1 MSVLSKSDF
10 ARKIDRSH
18 QYVSSLIKKGLIVL
32 TRQDGREMV
41 EVEVSLAKIA
51 AHADP
56 ANNPA
61 TTMPRADGR
70 RKTSVGMALRQSGT
84 TQSADVEG
92 ISAQSSST
100 TQYQKS
106 RAVKE
111 SYTARLR
118 KIEFEKEMGAIVNKE
133 GVEKAAFGVS
143 RILREKLKAVP
154 NRLAPKV
161 TVVTDQKENFII
173 LTEEMEGV
181 IREIQAAIAEIIN
194 T

>member
-32 TRQDGREMV
+32 TKENGREMV
-41 EVEVSLAKIA
+41 EVEASMSKIA

-61 TTMPRADGR
+61 ATMPRADGR
-70 RKTSVGMALRQSGT
+70 TKTSVGMAIRQNSTPTAESDPMAG
-84 TQSADVEG
+84 Q
-92 ISAQSSST
+92 SST
-100 TQYQKS
+100 TAQYQKS

-111 SYTARLR
+111 SYAARLR
-118 KIEFEKEMGAIVNKE
+118 KVEFEEKMGMIVHKE
-133 GVEKAAFGVS
+133 GIEKASFGVA

>member
-10 ARKIDRSH
+10 ARKIGRSH

-32 TRQDGREMV
+32 TKEGGREMV
-41 EVEVSLAKIA
+41 EVEASLSKIA
-51 AHADP
+51 ANADP

-61 TTMPRADGR
+61 ATMPRADGR
-70 RKTSVGMALRQSGT
+70 TKTSVGMSIRQGGT
-84 TQSADVEG
+84 PVAEPDGGQ
-92 ISAQSSST
+92 SST
-100 TQYQKS
+100 TMQYQKS

-111 SYTARLR
+111 SYAARLR
-118 KIEFEKEMGAIVNKE
+118 KVEFEEKMGTIVHKE
-133 GVEKAAFGVS
+133 GIEKASFGVA

-173 LTEEMEGV
+173 LQEEMESV
-181 IREIQAAIAEIIN
+181 IKEIQAAIVEIIN
-194 T
+194 A

>member
-18 QYVSSLIKKGLIVL
+18 QYVSSLIKKGQIVL
-32 TRQDGREMV
+32 ARIDGKEMV
-41 EVEVSLAKIA
+41 EVEASISKIA
-51 AHADP
+51 SCADP
-56 ANNPA
+56 ANNPSS
-61 TTMPRADGR
+61 TMPRADGR
-70 RKTSVGMALRQSGT
+70 TKTSVGIALRQNLPPNDDTETSP
-84 TQSADVEG
+84 
-92 ISAQSSST
+92 AQSST
-100 TQYQKS
+100 AMQYQKS

-111 SYTARLR
+111 SYAARLR
-118 KIEFEKEMGAIVNKE
+118 KVEFEEKMGTIVNKE
-133 GVEKAAFGVS
+133 GVEKSAFGIS

-181 IREIQAAIAEIIN
+181 IKEIQTAIADIISS
-194 T
+194 

>member
-32 TRQDGREMV
+32 TKQDGREMV
-41 EVEVSLAKIA
+41 EVEASLAKIA
-51 AHADP
+51 AYADP

-61 TTMPRADGR
+61 ATMPRADGR
-70 RKTSVGMALRQSGT
+70 TKTSVGMAIRQNGTPATEPDPMSG
-84 TQSADVEG
+84 Q
-92 ISAQSSST
+92 SST
-100 TQYQKS
+100 TAQYQKS

-111 SYTARLR
+111 SYAARLR
-118 KIEFEKEMGAIVNKE
+118 KVEFEEKMGMIVHKE
-133 GVEKAAFGVS
+133 GIEKASFGVA

>member
-32 TRQDGREMV
+32 TKQDGREMV
-41 EVEVSLAKIA
+41 EVEASMAKIA
-51 AHADP
+51 ANADP

-61 TTMPRADGR
+61 VTMPRADGR
-70 RKTSVGMALRQSGT
+70 TKASVGMTIRQN
-84 TQSADVEG
+84 G
-92 ISAQSSST
+92 IPNTETDGSQSST
-100 TQYQKS
+100 TMQYQKS

-111 SYTARLR
+111 SYAARLR
-118 KIEFEKEMGAIVNKE
+118 KVEFEEKMGTIVHKE
-133 GVEKAAFGVS
+133 GIEKASFGVA

-161 TVVTDQKENFII
+161 TVVTDQRENFII
-173 LTEEMEGV
+173 LQEEMESV
-181 IREIQAAIAEIIN
+181 IKEIQAAIVEIIN
-194 T
+194 S

>member
-18 QYVSSLIKKGLIVL
+18 QYVSSLIKKGMIVL
-32 TRQDGREMV
+32 VKENGREMV
-41 EVEVSLAKIA
+41 EVEASLAKIA

-61 TTMPRADGR
+61 TTMPRTDGR
-70 RKTSVGMALRQSGT
+70 NKASVGMATRQAEQEAGHGT
-84 TQSADVEG
+84 NSAV
-92 ISAQSSST
+92 
-100 TQYQKS
+100 QYQKS

-118 KIEFEKEMGAIVNKE
+118 KVEFEEKMGTIVRKE
-133 GVEKAAFGVS
+133 GVEKAAFGIS
-143 RILREKLKAVP
+143 RILREKLKALP

-161 TVVTDQKENFII
+161 TVVTEQKENFII

-181 IREIQAAIAEIIN
+181 IHEIQSAIAEIIS

>member
-1 MSVLSKSDF
+1 MTVMSKSDF

-18 QYVSSLIKKGLIVL
+18 QYVSSLIKKGLVVL
-32 TRQDGREMV
+32 TKEGGREMV
-41 EVEVSLAKIA
+41 EVEASLAKIA
-51 AHADP
+51 ANADP

-70 RKTSVGMALRQSGT
+70 NKTSVGMALRQGDGMT
-84 TQSADVEG
+84 TEPDPSPTQ
-92 ISAQSSST
+92 SST
-100 TQYQKS
+100 TMQYQKS

-111 SYTARLR
+111 SYAARLR
-118 KIEFEKEMGAIVNKE
+118 KVEFEEKMGTIVHRE
-133 GVEKAAFGVS
+133 GIEKASFGVA

-173 LTEEMEGV
+173 LQEEMENV
-181 IREIQAAIAEIIN
+181 IREIQAAIAEIVN

>member
-18 QYVSSLIKKGLIVL
+18 QYVSSLIKKGQIVL
-32 TRQDGREMV
+32 VKIDGKEMV
-41 EVEVSLAKIA
+41 EVEASISKIA
-51 AHADP
+51 TYADP
-56 ANNPA
+56 ANNPSS
-61 TTMPRADGR
+61 TMPRADGR
-70 RKTSVGMALRQSGT
+70 TKSSVGMTLRQGLHED
-84 TQSADVEG
+84 ADSS
-92 ISAQSSST
+92 SAQSST
-100 TQYQKS
+100 AMQYQKS

-111 SYTARLR
+111 SYAARLR
-118 KIEFEKEMGAIVNKE
+118 KVEFEEKMGTIVSKE
-133 GVEKAAFGVS
+133 GVEKAAFGIS

-181 IREIQAAIAEIIN
+181 IKEIQTAIADIIN

>member
-10 ARKIDRSH
+10 ARKINRSH

-32 TRQDGREMV
+32 TKENGREMV
-41 EVEVSLAKIA
+41 EVEASLSKIA
-51 AHADP
+51 ANADP

-70 RKTSVGMALRQSGT
+70 TKASVGMTLRQGGSL
-84 TQSADVEG
+84 QADSDVPAG
-92 ISAQSSST
+92 QSSSA

-118 KIEFEKEMGAIVNKE
+118 KIEFEKQMGTIVNKE
-133 GVEKAAFGVS
+133 GVEKAAFGIS

-173 LTEEMEGV
+173 LTEEIESV
-181 IREIQAAIAEIIN
+181 IREIQAAIADIIN
-194 T
+194 V

>member
-10 ARKIDRSH
+10 ARKINRSH
-18 QYVSSLIKKGLIVL
+18 QYVSSLIKKGLVVL
-32 TRQDGREMV
+32 TKESGREMV
-41 EVEVSLAKIA
+41 EVEASLAKIA
-51 AHADP
+51 ANADP

-70 RKTSVGMALRQSGT
+70 TAASVGMTLRQGGSL
-84 TQSADVEG
+84 QADPEVAIG
-92 ISAQSSST
+92 QSST
-100 TQYQKS
+100 ATQYQKS

-118 KIEFEKEMGAIVNKE
+118 KIEFEKEMGTIVNKE
-133 GVEKAAFGVS
+133 GVEKAAFGIS

-173 LTEEMEGV
+173 LTEEMESV
-181 IREIQAAIAEIIN
+181 IREIQAAIAELIN
-194 T
+194 S

>member
-32 TRQDGREMV
+32 TKQDGREMV
-41 EVEVSLAKIA
+41 EVEASLAKIA
-51 AHADP
+51 AYADP

-61 TTMPRADGR
+61 ATMPRADGR
-70 RKTSVGMALRQSGT
+70 TKTSVGMAIRQNGTPVAEPDPMSG
-84 TQSADVEG
+84 Q
-92 ISAQSSST
+92 SST
-100 TQYQKS
+100 TAQYQKS

-111 SYTARLR
+111 SYAARLR
-118 KIEFEKEMGAIVNKE
+118 KVEFEEKMGMIVHKE
-133 GVEKAAFGVS
+133 GIEKASFGVA

>member
-18 QYVSSLIKKGLIVL
+18 QYVSSLIKKGMIVL
-32 TRQDGREMV
+32 VKENGREMV
-41 EVEVSLAKIA
+41 EVEASLAKIA

-61 TTMPRADGR
+61 TTMPRTDGR
-70 RKTSVGMALRQSGT
+70 NKASVGMATRQAEHSTEQEAGHGT
-84 TQSADVEG
+84 NSAV
-92 ISAQSSST
+92 
-100 TQYQKS
+100 QYQKS

-118 KIEFEKEMGAIVNKE
+118 KVEFEEKMGTIVRKE
-133 GVEKAAFGVS
+133 GVEKAAFGIS
-143 RILREKLKAVP
+143 RILREKLKALP

-161 TVVTDQKENFII
+161 TVVTEQKENFII

-181 IREIQAAIAEIIN
+181 IHEIQSAIAEIIS

>member
-32 TRQDGREMV
+32 TKQDGREMV
-41 EVEVSLAKIA
+41 EVEASMAKIA
-51 AHADP
+51 ANADP

-61 TTMPRADGR
+61 VTMPRADGR
-70 RKTSVGMALRQSGT
+70 TKASVGMTIRQN
-84 TQSADVEG
+84 G
-92 ISAQSSST
+92 IPNTETDGSQSST
-100 TQYQKS
+100 TMQYQKS

-111 SYTARLR
+111 SYAARLR
-118 KIEFEKEMGAIVNKE
+118 KVEFEEKMGTIVHKE
-133 GVEKAAFGVS
+133 GIEKASFGVA

-161 TVVTDQKENFII
+161 TVVTDQRENFII
-173 LTEEMEGV
+173 LQEEMESV
-181 IREIQAAIAEIIN
+181 IKEIQAAIVEIIN
-194 T
+194 I

>member
-32 TRQDGREMV
+32 TKENGREMV
-41 EVEVSLAKIA
+41 EVEASLAKIA

-61 TTMPRADGR
+61 ATMPRADGR
-70 RKTSVGMALRQSGT
+70 TKTSVGMAIRQNGT
-84 TQSADVEG
+84 PTAESDPMAGQ
-92 ISAQSSST
+92 SST
-100 TQYQKS
+100 TAQYQKS

-111 SYTARLR
+111 SYAARLR
-118 KIEFEKEMGAIVNKE
+118 KVEFEEKMGMIVHKE
-133 GVEKAAFGVS
+133 GIKKASFGVA

-173 LTEEMEGV
+173 LTEEMESV

>member
-32 TRQDGREMV
+32 TKEGGREMV
-41 EVEVSLAKIA
+41 EVEASLSKIA
-51 AHADP
+51 ANADP

-70 RKTSVGMALRQSGT
+70 TKTSVGMSIRQGGT
-84 TQSADVEG
+84 PVAEPDGGQ
-92 ISAQSSST
+92 SST
-100 TQYQKS
+100 TMQYQKS

-111 SYTARLR
+111 SYAARLR
-118 KIEFEKEMGAIVNKE
+118 KVEFEEKMGTIVHKE
-133 GVEKAAFGVS
+133 GIEKASFGVA

-173 LTEEMEGV
+173 LQEEMESV
-181 IREIQAAIAEIIN
+181 IKEIQAAIVEIIN
-194 T
+194 A

>member
-32 TRQDGREMV
+32 TKQDGREMV
-41 EVEVSLAKIA
+41 EVEASLAKIA
-51 AHADP
+51 AYADP

-61 TTMPRADGR
+61 ATMPRADGR
-70 RKTSVGMALRQSGT
+70 TKTSVGMAIRQNGTAAEPDPMSG
-84 TQSADVEG
+84 Q
-92 ISAQSSST
+92 SST
-100 TQYQKS
+100 TAQYQKS

-111 SYTARLR
+111 SYAARLR
-118 KIEFEKEMGAIVNKE
+118 KVEFEEKMGMIVHKE
-133 GVEKAAFGVS
+133 GIEKASFGVA

>member
-10 ARKIDRSH
+10 ARKINRSH

-32 TRQDGREMV
+32 TKENGREMV
-41 EVEVSLAKIA
+41 EVEASLSKIA
-51 AHADP
+51 ANADP

-70 RKTSVGMALRQSGT
+70 TKASVGMAIRQNGTPIAEPDPMSG
-84 TQSADVEG
+84 Q
-92 ISAQSSST
+92 SST
-100 TQYQKS
+100 TAQYQKS

-111 SYTARLR
+111 SYAARLR
-118 KIEFEKEMGAIVNKE
+118 KVEFEEKMGMIVHKE
-133 GVEKAAFGVS
+133 GIEKASFGVA

>member
-32 TRQDGREMV
+32 TKQDGREMV
-41 EVEVSLAKIA
+41 EVEASMAKIA
-51 AHADP
+51 ANADP

-61 TTMPRADGR
+61 VTMPRADGR
-70 RKTSVGMALRQSGT
+70 TKASVGMAIRQNGIPNT
-84 TQSADVEG
+84 ETEG
-92 ISAQSSST
+92 SQSST
-100 TQYQKS
+100 TMQYQKS

-111 SYTARLR
+111 SYAARLR
-118 KIEFEKEMGAIVNKE
+118 KVEFEEKMGTIVHKE
-133 GVEKAAFGVS
+133 GIEKASFGVA

-161 TVVTDQKENFII
+161 TVVTDQRENFII
-173 LTEEMEGV
+173 LQEEMESV
-181 IREIQAAIAEIIN
+181 IKEIQAAIVEIIN

>member
-32 TRQDGREMV
+32 TKENGREMV
-41 EVEVSLAKIA
+41 EVEASLAKIA

-56 ANNPA
+56 ANNSA
-61 TTMPRADGR
+61 ATMPRADGR
-70 RKTSVGMALRQSGT
+70 TKISVGMAIRQNGT
-84 TQSADVEG
+84 PAAEADPMAG
-92 ISAQSSST
+92 QSST
-100 TQYQKS
+100 TAQYQKS

-111 SYTARLR
+111 SYAARLR
-118 KIEFEKEMGAIVNKE
+118 KVEFEEKMGMIVHKE
-133 GVEKAAFGVS
+133 GIEKASFGVA

>member
-32 TRQDGREMV
+32 TKQGGREMV
-41 EVEVSLAKIA
+41 EVEASMAKIA
-51 AHADP
+51 ANADP

-61 TTMPRADGR
+61 VTMPRADGR
-70 RKTSVGMALRQSGT
+70 TKASVGMTIRQN
-84 TQSADVEG
+84 G
-92 ISAQSSST
+92 IPNTETDGSQSST
-100 TQYQKS
+100 TMQYQKS

-111 SYTARLR
+111 SYAARLR
-118 KIEFEKEMGAIVNKE
+118 KVEFEEKMGTIVHKE
-133 GVEKAAFGVS
+133 GIEKASFGVA

-161 TVVTDQKENFII
+161 TVVTDQRENFII
-173 LTEEMEGV
+173 LQEEMESV
-181 IREIQAAIAEIIN
+181 IKEIQAAIVEIIN
-194 T
+194 I

>member
-32 TRQDGREMV
+32 TKQDGREMV
-41 EVEVSLAKIA
+41 EVEASMAKIA
-51 AHADP
+51 ANADP

-61 TTMPRADGR
+61 VTMPRADGR
-70 RKTSVGMALRQSGT
+70 TKASVGMTIRQN
-84 TQSADVEG
+84 G
-92 ISAQSSST
+92 IPNTETDGSQSST
-100 TQYQKS
+100 TMQYQKS

-111 SYTARLR
+111 SYAARLR
-118 KIEFEKEMGAIVNKE
+118 KVEFEEKMGTIVHKE
-133 GVEKAAFGVS
+133 GIEKASFGVA

-161 TVVTDQKENFII
+161 TVVTDQRENFII
-173 LTEEMEGV
+173 LQEEMESV
-181 IREIQAAIAEIIN
+181 IKEIQAAIVEIIN

>member
-1 MSVLSKSDF
+1 
-10 ARKIDRSH
+10 
-18 QYVSSLIKKGLIVL
+18 
-32 TRQDGREMV
+32 
-41 EVEVSLAKIA
+41 
-51 AHADP
+51 
-56 ANNPA
+56 
-61 TTMPRADGR
+61 
-70 RKTSVGMALRQSGT
+70 
-84 TQSADVEG
+84 
-92 ISAQSSST
+92 
-100 TQYQKS
+100 
-106 RAVKE
+106 
-111 SYTARLR
+111 
-118 KIEFEKEMGAIVNKE
+118 MGAIVNKE

>member
-32 TRQDGREMV
+32 TKEGGRELV
-41 EVEVSLAKIA
+41 EVEASLSKIA
-51 AHADP
+51 ANADP

-61 TTMPRADGR
+61 ATMPRADGR
-70 RKTSVGMALRQSGT
+70 TKTSVGMSIRQGGT
-84 TQSADVEG
+84 PVAEPDGGQ
-92 ISAQSSST
+92 SST
-100 TQYQKS
+100 TMQYQKS

-111 SYTARLR
+111 SYAARLR
-118 KIEFEKEMGAIVNKE
+118 KVEFEEKMGTIVHKE
-133 GVEKAAFGVS
+133 GIEKASFGVA

-173 LTEEMEGV
+173 LQEEMESV
-181 IREIQAAIAEIIN
+181 IKEIQAAIVEIIN
-194 T
+194 A

>member
-32 TRQDGREMV
+32 TKQDGREMV
-41 EVEVSLAKIA
+41 EVEASMAKIA
-51 AHADP
+51 ANADP

-61 TTMPRADGR
+61 VTMPRADGR
-70 RKTSVGMALRQSGT
+70 TKASVGMTIRQNGIPNT
-84 TQSADVEG
+84 ETEG
-92 ISAQSSST
+92 SQSST
-100 TQYQKS
+100 TMQYQKS

-111 SYTARLR
+111 SYAARLR
-118 KIEFEKEMGAIVNKE
+118 KVEFEEKMGTIVHKE
-133 GVEKAAFGVS
+133 GIEKASFGVA

-161 TVVTDQKENFII
+161 TVVTDQRENFII
-173 LTEEMEGV
+173 LQEEMESV
-181 IREIQAAIAEIIN
+181 IKEIQAAIVEIIN

>member
-32 TRQDGREMV
+32 TKENGREMV
-41 EVEVSLAKIA
+41 EVEASLVKIA

-61 TTMPRADGR
+61 ATMPRADGR
-70 RKTSVGMALRQSGT
+70 TKTSVGMAIRQNGT
-84 TQSADVEG
+84 PAAEADPMAG
-92 ISAQSSST
+92 QSST
-100 TQYQKS
+100 TAQYQKS

-111 SYTARLR
+111 SYAARLR
-118 KIEFEKEMGAIVNKE
+118 KVEFEEKMGMIVHKE
-133 GVEKAAFGVS
+133 GIEKASFGVA

>member
-32 TRQDGREMV
+32 TKQDGREMV
-41 EVEVSLAKIA
+41 EVEASMAKIA
-51 AHADP
+51 ANADP

-61 TTMPRADGR
+61 VTMPRADGR
-70 RKTSVGMALRQSGT
+70 TKASVGMTIRQN
-84 TQSADVEG
+84 G
-92 ISAQSSST
+92 IPNTETDGSQSST
-100 TQYQKS
+100 TMQYQKS
-106 RAVKE
+106 RAIKE
-111 SYTARLR
+111 SYAARLR
-118 KIEFEKEMGAIVNKE
+118 KVEFEEKMGTIVHKE
-133 GVEKAAFGVS
+133 GIEKASFGVA

-161 TVVTDQKENFII
+161 TVVTDQRENFII
-173 LTEEMEGV
+173 LQEEMESV
-181 IREIQAAIAEIIN
+181 IKEIQAAIVEIIN

>member
-32 TRQDGREMV
+32 TKEGGREMV
-41 EVEVSLAKIA
+41 EVEASLAKIA
-51 AHADP
+51 ANADP

-61 TTMPRADGR
+61 ATMPRADGR
-70 RKTSVGMALRQSGT
+70 TKTSVGMAIRQGG
-84 TQSADVEG
+84 V
-92 ISAQSSST
+92 ST
-100 TQYQKS
+100 TEPDGGQSNTTLQYQKS

-111 SYTARLR
+111 SYAARLR
-118 KIEFEKEMGAIVNKE
+118 KVEFEEKMGTIVHKE
-133 GVEKAAFGVS
+133 GIEKASFGVA

-173 LTEEMEGV
+173 LQEEMESV
-181 IREIQAAIAEIIN
+181 IKEIQAAIVEIIN
-194 T
+194 A